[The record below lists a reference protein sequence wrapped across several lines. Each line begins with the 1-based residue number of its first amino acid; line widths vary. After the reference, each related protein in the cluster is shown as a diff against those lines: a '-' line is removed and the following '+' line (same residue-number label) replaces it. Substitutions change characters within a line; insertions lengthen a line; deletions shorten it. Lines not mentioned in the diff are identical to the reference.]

1 MKSADSP
8 RLFCDVMLGKLARR
22 LRLLGV
28 DVRYERG
35 VKRIEAYRRAKAEGR
50 MFLTRHHR
58 FKSMPDVIYINS
70 DKVNEQVEQVREF
83 LRMKPSEKREVEGG
97 FLSRCSVCN
106 EPLSKISRE
115 QARPA
120 IPFYIY
126 QIHTQFRRCPKCQ
139 RVYWP
144 GSHIKRMIEQGG
156 K

>member
-1 MKSADSP
+1 MKSADPS

-28 DVRYERG
+28 DVRYDPNLKG
-35 VKRIEAYRRAKAEGR
+35 IDGYRRARAEGR
-50 MFLTRHHR
+50 LFLTRHHR
-58 FKSMPDVIYINS
+58 FRNLPGVIYVDSDQIN
-70 DKVNEQVEQVREF
+70 KQVAE
-83 LRMKPSEKREVEGG
+83 LRRVLHLTPSERKDESGI
-97 FLSRCSVCN
+97 LTRCSVCN
-106 EPLSKISRE
+106 ELLTRIGRE

-126 QIHTQFRRCPKCQ
+126 QIHTQFRRCPKCH

-144 GSHIKRMIEQGG
+144 GSHIQKLLEQGG